1 MLERADSGPDA
12 PGAARHLEDGGVMTS
27 SRGTVLVAL
36 ALAAFAL
43 RPELVGLGPLQEDV
57 RGDLGVSR
65 AAVGVLSALP
75 LVGMGVFA
83 LAARPLAAR
92 VGARR
97 ALGLALWA
105 IVLGAGLRSLAPGY
119 ALVVAATVLLGAGLG
134 LGNTLPSMVVKER
147 LRDDMTLGTA
157 TYTTGIQVG
166 ATLAATL
173 AVPLAGIA
181 GGWRGSLAVLALI
194 AVAAAVCWPLLVPPS
209 PPPAPGDGVGT
220 GARPIAPAAPPPPP
234 PRLRLRLAALLA
246 CMSCVYYGTIA
257 WLASD
262 LVDAGWSTAAAGVAL
277 GVLSAA
283 GIAST
288 VAFGALGDRVGTRT
302 GWIAASMACLL
313 VGLVGVTALPAL
325 GLVWAVVFGA
335 GNGAG
340 FGATMTL
347 PLDLVDDPATVVAI
361 TGPMLLGGYVVGAAA
376 PPAIGLL
383 RDLTGGF
390 DAGFLVLA
398 GLAAVALALAS
409 SRVLRP
415 HHVS

>member
-1 MLERADSGPDA
+1 
-12 PGAARHLEDGGVMTS
+12 
-27 SRGTVLVAL
+27 
-36 ALAAFAL
+36 
-43 RPELVGLGPLQEDV
+43 
-57 RGDLGVSR
+57 
-65 AAVGVLSALP
+65 
-75 LVGMGVFA
+75 
-83 LAARPLAAR
+83 
-92 VGARR
+92 
-97 ALGLALWA
+97 
-105 IVLGAGLRSLAPGY
+105 
-119 ALVVAATVLLGAGLG
+119 
-134 LGNTLPSMVVKER
+134 
-147 LRDDMTLGTA
+147 
-157 TYTTGIQVG
+157 
-166 ATLAATL
+166 
-173 AVPLAGIA
+173 
-181 GGWRGSLAVLALI
+181 
-194 AVAAAVCWPLLVPPS
+194 
-209 PPPAPGDGVGT
+209 
-220 GARPIAPAAPPPPP
+220 
-234 PRLRLRLAALLA
+234 
-246 CMSCVYYGTIA
+246 MSCVYYGTIA

-288 VAFGALGDRVGTRT
+288 MAFGALGDRVGTRT

-398 GLAAVALALAS
+398 GLAVVALALAS

>member
-1 MLERADSGPDA
+1 MLERADS
-12 PGAARHLEDGGVMTS
+12 
-27 SRGTVLVAL
+27 
-36 ALAAFAL
+36 
-43 RPELVGLGPLQEDV
+43 
-57 RGDLGVSR
+57 
-65 AAVGVLSALP
+65 
-75 LVGMGVFA
+75 
-83 LAARPLAAR
+83 
-92 VGARR
+92 
-97 ALGLALWA
+97 
-105 IVLGAGLRSLAPGY
+105 
-119 ALVVAATVLLGAGLG
+119 
-134 LGNTLPSMVVKER
+134 
-147 LRDDMTLGTA
+147 
-157 TYTTGIQVG
+157 
-166 ATLAATL
+166 
-173 AVPLAGIA
+173 
-181 GGWRGSLAVLALI
+181 
-194 AVAAAVCWPLLVPPS
+194 VCWPLLVPPS
-209 PPPAPGDGVGT
+209 PPPAPGDGVSMGT
-220 GARPIAPAAPPPPP
+220 RPTAPAAPPPPPP
-234 PRLRLRLAALLA
+234 PRLRLRLAGLLA

-288 VAFGALGDRVGTRT
+288 MAFGALGDRVGTRT

-390 DAGFLVLA
+390 EAGFLVLA
-398 GLAAVALALAS
+398 GLAVVALALAS

>member
-1 MLERADSGPDA
+1 MLERADTGRAAAATGRGVEEGRVAGPG
-12 PGAARHLEDGGVMTS
+12 P
-27 SRGTVLVAL
+27 RGPVLVAL

-65 AAVGVLSALP
+65 AAIGVLSALP

-92 VGARR
+92 LGARR
-97 ALGLALWA
+97 ALGFALWA
-105 IVLGAGLRSLAPGY
+105 IVVGAGLRSLAPGY
-119 ALVVAATVLLGAGLG
+119 PLVVAATVVLGAGLG

-147 LRDDMTLGTA
+147 LREDMTLGTA
-157 TYTTGIQVG
+157 TYTTGIQAG

-181 GGWRGSLAVLALI
+181 GGWRGSLAVLGLI
-194 AVAAAVCWPLLVPPS
+194 AVIAAVCWPLLVPAA
-209 PPPAPGDGVGT
+209 PPAAPGD
-220 GARPIAPAAPPPPP
+220 PLAAPVAAPPPP

-257 WLASD
+257 WLSSD
-262 LVDAGWSTAAAGVAL
+262 LVDAGWSTTAAGVAL

-288 VAFGALGDRVGTRT
+288 IAFGAFGDRIGTRT
-302 GWIAASMACLL
+302 GWIATAM
-313 VGLVGVTALPAL
+313 GLMLTGMLGVVALPSL
-325 GLVWAVVFGA
+325 GLVWAVAFGA

-361 TGPMLLGGYVVGAAA
+361 TGPMLLGGYVVGAAS

-390 DAGFLVLA
+390 DTGFLLLA
-398 GLAAVALALAS
+398 CLALVAVALAS

-415 HHVS
+415 HHAR

>member
-1 MLERADSGPDA
+1 MLERADRRPDA
-12 PGAARHLEDGGVMTS
+12 PGAARHLQDGAGVPAP
-27 SRGTVLVAL
+27 RGPVLVAL
-36 ALAAFAL
+36 ALAAVAL
-43 RPELVGLGPLQEDV
+43 RPELVGLGPLEEDM
-57 RGDLGVSR
+57 RSDLGVSR

-105 IVLGAGLRSLAPGY
+105 IVLGAGLRSVAPGY

-181 GGWRGSLAVLALI
+181 GGWRGSLAVLGLI
-194 AVAAAVCWPLLVPPS
+194 AVAAAVAWPLLVPPA
-209 PPPAPGDGVGT
+209 PPPAPGDPA
-220 GARPIAPAAPPPPP
+220 GASPPISAPPPPP
-234 PRLRLRLAALLA
+234 RVRLRLAALLA
-246 CMSCVYYGTIA
+246 CMGCAYYGTIA
-257 WLASD
+257 WLASA
-262 LVDAGWSTAAAGVAL
+262 LVDTGWSDAAAGVAL
-277 GVLSAA
+277 GVLSGA

-288 VAFGALGDRVGTRT
+288 IAFGALGDRVGTRT
-302 GWIAASMACLL
+302 GWIAASMACMLAGLL
-313 VGLVGVTALPAL
+313 GVVALPAL
-325 GLVWAVVFGA
+325 SLVWAVIFGA

-347 PLDLVDDPATVVAI
+347 PLDLVDHPATVVAI

-376 PPAIGLL
+376 PPAVGLL

-398 GLAAVALALAS
+398 GLALAALALAF

-415 HHVS
+415 HPPAP